1 MLAVTVVR
9 GKYWRQRA
17 PMRRLAIAQEM
28 DFLHARL
35 WCIILLSKQRKRLL
49 QPKKCAF
56 CRARRSSSPRC
67 PSRMFVHGV
76 VEPHPTQ
83 DDFPYPLILRDVRPP
98 PCWCL
103 SKRPSWRCWPLPHF
117 MKYTP
122 RYMSASPD
130 VGAHHRRR
138 QRIQVRQ
145 WPAAPAG
152 PLGQAPA
159 RWRPNVPQ
167 N

>member
-83 DDFPYPLILRDVRPP
+83 DDFPYTNSAGR
-98 PCWCL
+98 
-103 SKRPSWRCWPLPHF
+103 
-117 MKYTP
+117 
-122 RYMSASPD
+122 SASTVLVP
-130 VGAHHRRR
+130 V
-138 QRIQVRQ
+138 Q
-145 WPAAPAG
+145 AAQLALLATASLYEIYAAVHECVTG
-152 PLGQAPA
+152 CGCAS
-159 RWRPNVPQ
+159 
-167 N
+167 